1 MPACTPEQME
11 QNQDYCNYLPFNEAV
26 CGFDGGIYCP
36 ERCGVCGAPMA
47 DPATSTTV
55 RWSTKIATEVHLFD
69 RTAYRTKLG
78 AALGISRNRISLQV
92 TAGSI
97 DVVSSIVTAGG
108 SQAEADALVSSISS
122 TFTSPEAASA
132 LLDVE
137 VASFDLPTTITVSP
151 SLPPYPPIPPSPAV
165 PIPPLT
171 PPGIVHP
178 PEMPPPRPP
187 ESQGMSEVAVIGI
200 VFAGIALVVAVVALC
215 VYVQYTPEEAAK
227 PGQSGAKKQPAGT
240 IAPVAGVRL
249 EFPTATYS
257 ALPNP
262 SPKRA
267 AGGISFR
274 LSQHD

>member
-1 MPACTPEQME
+1 ME
-11 QNQDYCNYLPFNEAV
+11 QNQAYCNYLPFNEAV
-26 CGFDGGIYCP
+26 CSFDGGIYCP
-36 ERCGVCGAPMA
+36 ERCGVCAAPMA

-122 TFTSPEAASA
+122 TFTSPEVASA

-151 SLPPYPPIPPSPAV
+151 SLPPYPPIPPSPVV
-165 PIPPLT
+165 PSPPLT
-171 PPGIVHP
+171 PPGVVHP

-187 ESQGMSEVAVIGI
+187 ESQGMS
-200 VFAGIALVVAVVALC
+200 ALAISAIVVAGVLVLLTVVAGC
-215 VYVQYTPEEAAK
+215 VYLQYDAKEAAK
-227 PGQSGAKKQPAGT
+227 PEQSVAKQQSSVT
-240 IAPVAGVRL
+240 VAPVAGVRL

-257 ALPNP
+257 ALSNP
-262 SPKRA
+262 TSKRP
-267 AGGISFR
+267 AGGILFR
-274 LSQHD
+274 LS